1 VYAGR
6 TKPSRERDV
15 VPISREDRDFVQ
27 TLERGLAVLHA
38 FDADHE
44 TLTLRETADAAGIS
58 RPAARRLLLTLEA
71 LGYLSSDGSSYRL
84 TTQVLAFADGYLGS
98 RAIHEIAQRHLVA
111 FSADVDQSA
120 SMSMLDGAD
129 IVLVVR
135 APVNR
140 MRTYLLGLG
149 ERMPAGATAQGR
161 MLLAHLSDSA
171 LDRFFLEARLKPS
184 TGRPPTDE
192 TRLRAA
198 LPGIAEQGWA
208 LLDHE
213 YESNIRAI
221 AAPVRDYDGA
231 VVASIGCV
239 CHAGHVSLNELTEV
253 VLPRLLSTAAGI
265 QAELGVRNDSPRKS
279 F

>member
-1 VYAGR
+1 
-6 TKPSRERDV
+6 

-44 TLTLRETADAAGIS
+44 TLTLRETAAAAGIS

-71 LGYLSSDGSSYRL
+71 LGYLSSDGSSYQL

-98 RAIHEIAQRHLVA
+98 RAIHEIAQRHLVS
-111 FSADVDQSA
+111 FSADVDESA
-120 SMSMLDGAD
+120 SMSMLDGAE

-140 MRTYLLGLG
+140 TRTYLLGLG
-149 ERMPAGATAQGR
+149 ERMPAYATAQGR

-171 LDRFFLEARLKPS
+171 LDRFFREARLKPL
-184 TGRPPTDE
+184 TARTLTDE
-192 TRLRAA
+192 TQLRAA

-208 LLDHE
+208 LLDQE
-213 YESNIRAI
+213 YESNMRAI

-231 VVASIGCV
+231 VVASIGCM
-239 CHAGHVSLNELTEV
+239 CHAGHVSLEELTKV
-253 VLPRLLSTAAGI
+253 VLPRLLLAAAGI
-265 QAELGVRNDSPRKS
+265 EAELGARSGSPRKS
-279 F
+279 S